1 MKLKKNQITC
11 LAPTGI
17 GEGTL
22 FPWVICEIWTRR
34 NKKIFNNRQLQT
46 WEALLQVIIIQCRVN
61 GKSARGR
68 TNKESTPSSWLSIGL
83 DTIRW
88 KIPMR
93 FLVGSIEQRWLWEE
107 GSFAADRL

>member
-61 GKSARGR
+61 GKS
-68 TNKESTPSSWLSIGL
+68 
-83 DTIRW
+83 
-88 KIPMR
+88 MR